1 MNYNLKSLPEG
12 LLEIEFILTD
22 EEKNKFEARA
32 LKELAKQKNFPG
44 FRPGH
49 APIDK
54 VRASFGEQAI
64 TEEILLQAARELYP
78 NLVREQK
85 LQVIGRPK
93 VDLKNNNPFTFL
105 TTVAKLP
112 EVVLGDFKSIKIK
125 REVVTVATEQIDN
138 LITEVLASR
147 AKEELVERS
156 AQMDDLV
163 EIDFEVLVDSVVIEG
178 GSEKNYPLILG
189 KKQMVPG
196 FEEAIVGLQA
206 GAAKEFQIT
215 FPANYKIGL
224 AGRTATVK
232 LKLSK
237 VFARILPELNDEFVK
252 SLGRFESV
260 QDFKDQVKNNLQSEA
275 EFKADNKVEREML
288 EEIFKVSEVTEVPEI
303 LRTSE
308 IRKMIA
314 ELKTPL
320 NEKGIVWEDY
330 LRSIKKSESDLQTD
344 LKPQA
349 EKRVKL
355 ALLIQKIAG
364 ENNLEA
370 NEEQVEEEITHTLE
384 HHVND
389 ERMVAQ
395 LQSDDYK
402 FYVREILTNRNV
414 IKWLK
419 VRLVE

>member
-1 MNYNLKSLPEG
+1 MVHNIKPLPEG
-12 LLEIEFILTD
+12 LLEIGFILTD

-206 GAAKEFQIT
+206 GAEKEFQIT
-215 FPANYKIGL
+215 FPENYKIGL

-260 QDFKDQVKNNLQSEA
+260 QDFKDQIKNNLQTEA

-308 IRKMIA
+308 TRKMIA

-320 NEKGIVWEDY
+320 SEKGIVWEDY

-370 NEEQVEEEITHTLE
+370 NEEQVEEEIIHTLE